1 MYDFKGLISQVLPIP
16 SDNTRPRYSPAYS
29 RRKLSSNGSVL
40 DGYAKFP
47 ISPYL
52 PMPPTTDIDLVFASI
67 AEISCL
73 FRKRKLSPV
82 ELTKLILARIVKLD
96 PQLNSYIT
104 VASDLA
110 IEQAK
115 QSETE
120 LFASRGR
127 HRDRGPLHG
136 IPISLKDNISTK
148 DIRTT
153 AGSRILGKFIP
164 QHDAAVVTQL
174 KKAGAVILGKTN
186 MHEFAYGVTSNNPHY
201 GPVHN
206 PWDLSR
212 IPGGSS
218 GGSAAAVAAGL
229 CFGSIGTDTGGSIRI
244 PASLCGIVGLKPT
257 LGRVSVR
264 GVIPLSPRLDCV
276 GPLAR
281 TVDDAT
287 LLLEPILRRVKGEPN
302 PRALEK
308 CSAKSRKFVL
318 GIPKEFFLDVAF
330 HFEETLR
337 ILRKQR
343 VTFKE
348 ISLSLLKETED
359 AGNQIAWAEATH
371 YHQQA
376 GWFPARAADYGE
388 DVRSRLEMGT
398 KVSATT
404 YLSALEQRE
413 KFIQQF
419 HLALE
424 DEKLD
429 ALIVPTTPITAP
441 LIGQEVVRL
450 GEKDH
455 PTRALL
461 LRANRPANLAGV
473 PAISIPC
480 GFTPADL
487 PVGIQLIGAV
497 ADEHLLLQ
505 IARTFERAHSDHRR
519 PPLTTSA

>member
-1 MYDFKGLISQVLPIP
+1 
-16 SDNTRPRYSPAYS
+16 
-29 RRKLSSNGSVL
+29 
-40 DGYAKFP
+40 
-47 ISPYL
+47 
-52 PMPPTTDIDLVFASI
+52 MPPTTDTDLAFAPI
-67 AEISCL
+67 EEISRL

-82 ELTKLILARIVKLD
+82 ELTKLILTRID
-96 PQLNSYIT
+96 QLNPKLNAYIT
-104 VASDLA
+104 VATDLA
-110 IEQAK
+110 LAQAK
-115 QSETE
+115 KAESE
-120 LFASRGR
+120 LFAPRGR
-127 HRDRGPLHG
+127 KGHRDRGPLHG
-136 IPISLKDNISTK
+136 IPISLKDNISTEN
-148 DIRTT
+148 IRTT

-164 QHDAAVVTQL
+164 QNDAAVVTQL
-174 KKAGAVILGKTN
+174 KRVGAVVLGKTN

-206 PWDLSR
+206 PWDLAR

-229 CFGSIGTDTGGSIRI
+229 CYGSIGTDTGGSIRI

-257 LGRVSVR
+257 LGRVSIE

-281 TVDDAT
+281 TAHDAA
-287 LLLEPILRRVKGEPN
+287 LLLEPILPRVKGEPN
-302 PRALEK
+302 PRRLEK
-308 CSAKSRKFVL
+308 ASAKPPKFTL
-318 GIPKEFFLDVAF
+318 GVPDEFFFDVVSQDVRASYDNAI
-330 HFEETLR
+330 HSLKKR
-337 ILRKQR
+337 GARL
-343 VTFKE
+343 KE
-348 ISLSLLKETED
+348 ISIPLLNETED

-376 GWFPARAADYGE
+376 GWYPARAADYGD

-404 YLSALEQRE
+404 YLSALELRE

-424 DEKLD
+424 DARID
-429 ALIVPTTPITAP
+429 ALVVPTTPITAP
-441 LIGQEVVRL
+441 LIGQETIRL
-450 GEKDH
+450 GDKDH

-473 PAISIPC
+473 PAISVPC
-480 GFTPADL
+480 GFTPAGL
-487 PVGIQLIGAV
+487 PVGLQLIGAV

-505 IARTFERAHSDHRR
+505 IAHSFERAHPQTRR
-519 PPLTTSA
+519 PVP